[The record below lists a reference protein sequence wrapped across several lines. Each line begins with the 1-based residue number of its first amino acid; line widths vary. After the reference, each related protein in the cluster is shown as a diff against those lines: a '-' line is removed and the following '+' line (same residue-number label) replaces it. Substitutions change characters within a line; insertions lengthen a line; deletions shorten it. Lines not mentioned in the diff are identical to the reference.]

1 MNTVEGAIVLTAM
14 TLVAGGAA
22 TGLITMSQAA
32 AAQSLA
38 RTVARAEARGGD
50 GVALA
55 REIDATAAVS
65 TSHEGGADAPLVR
78 VKVTKDG
85 ALFDVHGEAVTM
97 EEPDGE

>member
-1 MNTVEGAIVLTAM
+1 MNTVEGAIVLSAI

-22 TGLITMSQAA
+22 AGLVTMSQAA
-32 AAQSLA
+32 SSQSLA

-55 REIDATAAVS
+55 KQIDATAAVS
-65 TSHEGGADAPLVR
+65 TSREGRAESPLVR

-85 ALFDVHGEAVTM
+85 ALFDVHGEAVTLV
-97 EEPDGE
+97 EPDGE